1 LQFYFDYAFIC
12 SLNIKLIMLL
22 AVDVGNTDTVF
33 GLYKTEVWEHIW
45 RMRSLAQESESHYA
59 SKLMLHFL
67 EAGISYHE
75 VKTVVLSSVVPALTP
90 VIQKM
95 LRSLFGEDTIVV
107 GPNTFPGLTIAI
119 DHPHELGADLI
130 ANAVAVITRY
140 QQNCVVVDF
149 GTALTFT
156 TVSKEGE
163 ILGVAIVPGLV
174 TAVKAL
180 FTNTA
185 QLPEVP
191 LKLPESAI
199 GKNTVQS
206 IQAGILLGYEGLVK
220 SLIQRI
226 RAEMGGECIA
236 VATGGLSSI
245 IDTLRDEFVEID
257 RKLTLDGLRII
268 GEKVGGAVTK

>member
-1 LQFYFDYAFIC
+1 
-12 SLNIKLIMLL
+12 MLL

-33 GLYKTEVWEHIW
+33 GLYQTGAWSHIW
-45 RMRSLAQESESHYA
+45 RERSLSQESESHYA

-67 EAGISYHE
+67 EAGISFDA
-75 VKTVVLSSVVPALTP
+75 VNTVVLSSVVPDLTP

-95 LRSLFGEDTIVV
+95 LGSLFQVETITV
-107 GPNTFPGLTIAI
+107 GPNTYPGLSIAI

-130 ANAVAVITRY
+130 ANAVAVMSRY
-140 QQNCVVVDF
+140 RQNCVVVDF

-156 TVSKEGE
+156 TVSKKGE
-163 ILGVAIVPGLV
+163 LLGVAILPGLV

-180 FTNTA
+180 FANTA

-226 RAEMGGECIA
+226 RSEMGGECIA

-268 GEKVGGAVTK
+268 GEKVNEH

>member
-1 LQFYFDYAFIC
+1 
-12 SLNIKLIMLL
+12 MLL

-33 GLYKTEVWEHIW
+33 GLYESDAWTHVW
-45 RMRSLAQESESHYA
+45 RVRSLAQESESHYA

-67 EAGISYHE
+67 EAGISFGD
-75 VKTVVLSSVVPALTP
+75 VKTVVLSSVVPSLTP
-90 VIQKM
+90 TIQKM
-95 LRSLFGEDTIVV
+95 LRSLFSVDTITV
-107 GPNTFPGLTIAI
+107 GPNTVPGLTIAI

-130 ANAVAVITRY
+130 ANAVAVMTRY
-140 QQNCVVVDF
+140 KQNCVVVDF

-156 TVSKEGE
+156 TVSNKGE
-163 ILGVAIVPGLV
+163 ILGVAILPGLV

-180 FTNTA
+180 FANTA

-191 LKLPESAI
+191 LKLPASAI

-220 SLIQRI
+220 SLIHRI
-226 RAEMGGECIA
+226 RLEMGGDCIA

-268 GEKVGGAVTK
+268 GEKINAAR

>member
-1 LQFYFDYAFIC
+1 
-12 SLNIKLIMLL
+12 MLL

-33 GLYKTEVWEHIW
+33 GLYESDAWTHVW
-45 RMRSLAQESESHYA
+45 RVRSLAQESESHYA

-67 EAGISYHE
+67 EAGLSFDD

-90 VIQKM
+90 TIQKM
-95 LRSLFGEDTIVV
+95 LRSLFSVDTITV
-107 GPNTFPGLTIAI
+107 GPNTVPGLKIAI

-130 ANAVAVITRY
+130 ANAVAVMTRY
-140 QQNCVVVDF
+140 KQNCVVVDF

-156 TVSKEGE
+156 TVSNKGE
-163 ILGVAIVPGLV
+163 ILGVAILPGLV

-180 FTNTA
+180 FANTA

-191 LKLPESAI
+191 LKLPASAI

-220 SLIQRI
+220 SLIHRI
-226 RAEMGGECIA
+226 RLEMGGDCIA

-268 GEKVGGAVTK
+268 GEKINGVQ

>member
-1 LQFYFDYAFIC
+1 
-12 SLNIKLIMLL
+12 MLL

-33 GLYKTEVWEHIW
+33 GLYQDDSWGHIW
-45 RMRSLAQESESHYA
+45 RMRSLVQENEAHYE
-59 SKLMLHFL
+59 SKLRLNFL
-67 EAGISYHE
+67 EAGLWFGDVE
-75 VKTVVLSSVVPALTP
+75 TVVLCSVVPAMTP
-90 VIQKM
+90 IIQKM
-95 LRSLFGEDTIVV
+95 LKSLFGDEIIVV
-107 GPNTFPGLTIAI
+107 GHETYPDLIISI
-119 DHPHELGADLI
+119 DHPHEIGADLI
-130 ANAVAVITRY
+130 ANAVAVNARY

-156 TVSKEGE
+156 TVSGDGQ
-163 ILGVAIVPGLV
+163 ILGVAILPGLV

-180 FTNTA
+180 FANTA

-191 LKLPESAI
+191 LELPESAI
-199 GKNTVQS
+199 GKNTVNS

-220 SLIQRI
+220 SLLARI
-226 RAEMGGECIA
+226 RAEMGGNCIA

-268 GEKVGGAVTK
+268 GEKVRSIS

>member
-1 LQFYFDYAFIC
+1 
-12 SLNIKLIMLL
+12 MLL

-33 GLYKTEVWEHIW
+33 GLYKTGMWEHIW
-45 RMRSLAQESESHYA
+45 RERSLAQESESHYA

-67 EAGISYHE
+67 EAGISFNL
-75 VKTVVLSSVVPALTP
+75 VNTVVLSSVVPALTP
-90 VIQKM
+90 IIQKM
-95 LRSLFGEDTIVV
+95 LRSLFGDDIIVV
-107 GPNTFPGLTIAI
+107 GPNTFPGLTISI

-156 TVSKEGE
+156 TVSKNGE
-163 ILGVAIVPGLV
+163 ILGVAILPGLV

-180 FTNTA
+180 FANTA

-220 SLIQRI
+220 SLIHRI
-226 RAEMGGECIA
+226 RAEMGGDCIA

-245 IDTLRDEFVEID
+245 IETLRDEFIEID

-268 GEKVGGAVTK
+268 GEKVGGKVTN

>member
-1 LQFYFDYAFIC
+1 
-12 SLNIKLIMLL
+12 MLL

-33 GLYKTEVWEHIW
+33 GLYDTGTWTHIW
-45 RMRSLAQESESHYA
+45 RVRSLVHDNESHYE
-59 SKLMLHFL
+59 SRLRLHFL
-67 EAGISYHE
+67 EAGLWFGDVE
-75 VKTVVLSSVVPALTP
+75 TVVLSSVVPAMTP
-90 VIQKM
+90 IIQKT
-95 LRSLFGEDTIVV
+95 LRSLFGEDIIMV
-107 GPNTFPGLTIAI
+107 GPDIFPDLDIAI
-119 DHPHELGADLI
+119 DHPHEIGADLI

-140 QQNCVVVDF
+140 KQNCVVVDF

-156 TVSKEGE
+156 TVSAEGK
-163 ILGVAIVPGLV
+163 ILGVAILPGLV

-180 FTNTA
+180 FANTA

-199 GKNTVQS
+199 GKNTVEA

-226 RAEMGGECIA
+226 RAELGGDCIA

-245 IDTLRDEFVEID
+245 IETLKDEFVEID

-268 GEKVGGAVTK
+268 GEKVKGNHA

>member
-1 LQFYFDYAFIC
+1 
-12 SLNIKLIMLL
+12 MLL

-33 GLYKTEVWEHIW
+33 GLYKSGNWEHVW
-45 RMRSLAQESESHYA
+45 RVRSLVQESESHYA
-59 SKLMLHFL
+59 SKLMLYFL
-67 EAGISYHE
+67 EAGVSFQD

-95 LRSLFGEDTIVV
+95 LKSILGDEIIVV
-107 GPNTFPGLTIAI
+107 GPNIFPGLKILI

-130 ANAVAVITRY
+130 ANAVAVMTRY
-140 QQNCVVVDF
+140 QRNCVVVDF

-156 TVSKEGE
+156 TVSKNGE
-163 ILGVAIVPGLV
+163 ILGVAILPGLV

-180 FTNTA
+180 FANTA

-199 GKNTVQS
+199 GRNTVQS

-226 RAEMGGECIA
+226 RAEMGGDCIA

-268 GEKVGGAVTK
+268 GEKVGGYVFS